1 MNLLEEL
8 QKTHHSC
15 GFLNDDLRG
24 IYSNSDDQI
33 LNLIIYDL
41 LCQSAEI
48 ENKIKQILEIKMKE
62 KS

>member
-1 MNLLEEL
+1 MKLLEEL

-15 GFLNDDLRG
+15 VFLNDDLRE
-24 IYSNSDDQI
+24 IYSMNEDQV

-41 LCQSAEI
+41 MRQAGEI

-62 KS
+62 ND

>member
-8 QKTHHSC
+8 QKANHSC

-24 IYSNSDDQI
+24 IYSKNDDQI

-41 LCQSAEI
+41 LCKSAEI